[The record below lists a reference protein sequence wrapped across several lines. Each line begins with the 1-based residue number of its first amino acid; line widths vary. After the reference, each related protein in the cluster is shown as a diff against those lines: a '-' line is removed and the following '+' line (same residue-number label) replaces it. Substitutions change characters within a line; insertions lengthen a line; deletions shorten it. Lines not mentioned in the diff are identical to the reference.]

1 MKLFTYI
8 ILAAFTCIA
17 CENDNQIE
25 ATTTIPVSSTKYSM
39 NFKTYT
45 VNNVNLF
52 KGPSGNSISVD
63 ESYIQNYWS
72 LYKESSWKK
81 VEIDVKNMTVKL
93 FTDNAADLKYNIS
106 IKQDSVFIKE
116 NNSTEYFGN
125 LDKSTS
131 SLKLRRV
138 FKYIK
143 KVPADGSQSLY
154 ISKTTGFG
162 IANYNNIFPSS
173 TFSTPGNMTNSGDEV
188 FWANITYN
196 YSSN

>member
-8 ILAAFTCIA
+8 ILAALTCIA
-17 CENDNQIE
+17 CENEGQVE
-25 ATTTIPVSSTKYSM
+25 TTTTTPVSSTKYSM

-52 KGPSGNSISVD
+52 KGPSGNSITAD

-81 VEIDVKNMTVKL
+81 VELDLENMTVKL
-93 FTDNAADLKYNIS
+93 VADNASDLKYNIS

-116 NNSTEYFGN
+116 NSNTEYFGN
-125 LDKSTS
+125 FDKSTS
-131 SLKLRRV
+131 SLKLKRV

-143 KVPADGSQSLY
+143 KAPADSSQALF

-173 TFSTPGNMTNSGDEV
+173 TFSGPGNMTNSGDEV